1 MSMQS
6 SRLYQDLKDRT
17 NGEIYLGV
25 VGPVR
30 TGKSTFIKHFMELL
44 VLPNMIDVHNK
55 NRAVD
60 ELPQSAQGTTI
71 MTTEPKF
78 VPQEAVSVRLGE
90 ALECKVRLIDC
101 VGFMVDGAMGHMENG
116 HERMVKTPWF
126 DYDIPFS
133 KAAEIGT
140 EKVIR
145 EHSTIGIIVTTDG
158 TIGEIPR
165 ENYLKS
171 EAVTVEKMQ
180 AEKKPFVI
188 ILNSVRPD
196 APETIDLANELAKQ
210 YHAQVIPLNA
220 AKMQKQDI
228 LSLLEAVLMEF
239 PISEI
244 CFQYPKWVEVLSLD
258 NPIKQAMI
266 ELSMGV
272 LQNADV
278 IRDLYGKEKPESEY
292 IEDIRLID
300 INTSN
305 GTVEMAVSLKEEYYY
320 EILSEI
326 LGDKVE
332 NEYDFM
338 QVIKE
343 ISVKRRE
350 YQEVAAALTA
360 AKSAGYGC
368 VTPGKAEITLEK
380 PELIRHGNKYGVKIT
395 AKAPSMHLIKANV
408 TTEIAPIVGTKEQA
422 EDLISYME
430 NDCAKDPDNLWNV
443 NIFGKSVDQLV
454 EEGMHGKTTKLTQE
468 SQLKLQE
475 SMEKIINESNGGLVC
490 III

>member
-1 MSMQS
+1 MQNN
-6 SRLYQDLKDRT
+6 RLYQDLADRT

-44 VLPNMIDVHNK
+44 VLPGIIDVHNK
-55 NRAVD
+55 KRAID

-78 VPQEAVSVRLGE
+78 VPQEAVTISLGD
-90 ALECKVRLIDC
+90 ALECKVRLVDC
-101 VGFMVDGAMGHMENG
+101 VGFMVEGAMGHMENG

-133 KAAEIGT
+133 KAAQMGT
-140 EKVIR
+140 EKVIK
-145 EHSTIGIIVTTDG
+145 EHSTIGVIVTTDG
-158 TIGEIPR
+158 SIGDIPR
-165 ENYLKS
+165 NNYIDS
-171 EAVTVEKMQ
+171 EQKTVEKMKAQ
-180 AEKKPFVI
+180 GKPFVM
-188 ILNSVRPD
+188 ILNSTRPEM
-196 APETIDLANELAKQ
+196 PETVTMAGELSEK
-210 YHAQVIPLNA
+210 YDTQVIPLNVE
-220 AKMQKQDI
+220 KMQKQDI
-228 LSLLEAVLMEF
+228 ISILEAVLMEF
-239 PISEI
+239 PITEI
-244 CFQYPKWVEVLSLD
+244 QFQYPKWVEALSLT

-266 ELSMGV
+266 ELSMAV
-272 LQNADV
+272 LDETDV
-278 IRDLYGKEKPESEY
+278 IRDLYAKPKPESEY
-292 IEDIRLID
+292 IEELKLTD

-305 GTVEMAVSLKEEYYY
+305 GTVIMNVTLKEAYYY

-326 LGDKVE
+326 LGEQVE

-338 QVIKE
+338 QVLKE
-343 ISVKRRE
+343 ISDKKRE
-350 YQEVAAALTA
+350 YQEVADALTTV
-360 AKSAGYGC
+360 KSAGYGC
-368 VTPGKAEITLEK
+368 VTPGKSEITLEK
-380 PELIRHGNKYGVKIT
+380 PEVIRHGNKYGVKIT
-395 AKAPSMHLIKANV
+395 AKAPSLHLIKANV

-430 NDCAKDPDNLWNV
+430 KDSAENPDNMWNV
-443 NIFGKSVDQLV
+443 NIFGKSIDQLV
-454 EEGMHGKTTKLTQE
+454 DEGMRGKTTKLTQE

>member
-25 VGPVR
+25 IGPVR

-44 VLPNMIDVHNK
+44 VLPNMVDVHNK
-55 NRAVD
+55 NRAID

-78 VPQEAVSVRLGE
+78 VPQEAVTVRLDE

-101 VGFMVDGAMGHMENG
+101 VGFMVEGAMGHMENG

-133 KAAEIGT
+133 KAAQIGT
-140 EKVIR
+140 EKVIS

-158 TIGEIPR
+158 TIGGLPR
-165 ENYLKS
+165 ENYIKS
-171 EAVTVEKMQ
+171 EMTTVEKMREQ
-180 AEKKPFVI
+180 KKPYVI
-188 ILNSVRPD
+188 ILNSVHPD
-196 APETIDLANELAKQ
+196 APETGELANELANK
-210 YHAQVIPLNA
+210 YGVQVIPLNVEQ
-220 AKMQKQDI
+220 MSKQDI
-228 LSLLEAVLMEF
+228 LSVLEAILMEF

-244 CFQYPKWVEVLSLD
+244 CFQYPKWVEVLPLE

-266 ELSMGV
+266 ALSMDV
-272 LQNADV
+272 LSDANV
-278 IRDLYGKEKPESEY
+278 VRDLYGRKQPESEY
-292 IEDIRLID
+292 IDDMKVTE
-300 INTSN
+300 INTAN
-305 GTVEMAVSLKEEYYY
+305 GTVEVAVSLKEDYYY
-320 EILSEI
+320 EILSDI
-326 LGDKVE
+326 LGERVE

-338 QVIKE
+338 QVIRE
-343 ISVKRRE
+343 ISVKRKE
-350 YQEVAAALTA
+350 YQEVADALAA

-368 VTPGKAEITLEK
+368 VTPGRTEIALEK

-422 EDLISYME
+422 EDLITYME

-454 EEGMHGKTTKLTQE
+454 EEGMYGKTTKLTQE